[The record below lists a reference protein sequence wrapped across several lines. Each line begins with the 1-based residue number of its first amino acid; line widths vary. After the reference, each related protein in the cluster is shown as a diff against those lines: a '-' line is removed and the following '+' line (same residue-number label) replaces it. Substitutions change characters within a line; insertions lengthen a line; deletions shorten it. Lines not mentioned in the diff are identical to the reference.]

1 MGNIIFLI
9 GSLLVAIVFLTIG
22 IKMLKKAEYETEGI
36 LASLPLLIGCFGI
49 VMFFVE
55 LTNLF

>member
-1 MGNIIFLI
+1 MGNFIILI
-9 GSLLVAIVFLTIG
+9 GSLLVAIVFLTMG
-22 IKMLKKAEYETEGI
+22 IKMLQKAEYETEGV
-36 LASLPLLIGCFGI
+36 LVSLPLLIGCLGI